1 MDKKDTSSVTKPQAA
16 FVVLFYIIALIS
28 FISMLFDRKPF
39 AESGFFRIVCMSLFA
54 VVSIV
59 LTIAVCVLY
68 FLKISHMESIKTRYL
83 LVSICS
89 VIICVTVVFRGFPYM
104 QDIKD
109 GTQVVETDK
118 YWYYMGNEYI
128 EFSDPSGK
136 KQAVSA
142 GNLGEATVPLIY
154 SQFFSGGQS
163 GDSEQNKISLYIE
176 YYPHSRTV
184 VDIHMVK

>member
-16 FVVLFYIIALIS
+16 FVVLFFIIAFINLIS
-28 FISMLFDRKPF
+28 MACDSEFF
-39 AESGFFRIVCMSLFA
+39 AESGSFRVVCMSLFA

-68 FLKISHMESIKTRYL
+68 FSKISHMESIKTRYL
-83 LVSICS
+83 VVSICS
-89 VIICVTVVFRGFPYM
+89 VLICGTIVYRGFPYM

-154 SQFFSGGQS
+154 SQFFSDGQS